1 MQDRRGFRVS
11 RTNRAFTLID
21 LAILLGV
28 LAVCIAA
35 ALLPA
40 LARAREEARRMK
52 CKGNLRN
59 LGTGMIQYIDQYG
72 KGRYYTW
79 PNTEKASFNGSQ
91 WIASMYWTSLL
102 NEPDLYLCPSS
113 VDDNDD
119 GGELGRK
126 FTTIRDMDVSY
137 AGRDGRL
144 GVIVDKMPSNTVMMC
159 DDTDDPPNHD
169 DGVNMLYFDAHVE
182 WSSSVSSRSIG
193 EAGKATIG
201 KDSPVDM
208 QVN

>member
-1 MQDRRGFRVS
+1 MDQ
-11 RTNRAFTLID
+11 RAFTLID
-21 LAILLGV
+21 LAVLMGV
-28 LAVCIAA
+28 LAICFVA
-35 ALLPA
+35 ALIPA
-40 LARAREEARRMK
+40 LSRSREEARKMK
-52 CKGNLRN
+52 CKSNLRQ

-91 WIASMYWTSLL
+91 WIASMYWTSLIR
-102 NEPDLYLCPSS
+102 EPDLYLCPSS
-113 VDDNDD
+113 VDDNHD
-119 GGELGRK
+119 GGALGRK

-144 GVIVDKMPSNTVMMC
+144 GVIVGKMPSNTLMMC
-159 DDTDDPPNHD
+159 DDGEDPTNHD
-169 DGVNMLYFDAHVE
+169 DGVNLLYFDAHVE
-182 WSSSVSSRSIG
+182 WSSSVSPRSEG

>member
-1 MQDRRGFRVS
+1 MNR
-11 RTNRAFTLID
+11 RAFTLID
-21 LAILLGV
+21 LAFLIGLILV
-28 LAVCIAA
+28 LFSIIYTAEF
-35 ALLPA
+35 
-40 LARAREEARRMK
+40 RAREEARKMK
-52 CKGNLRN
+52 CKSNLRQ

-113 VDDNDD
+113 VDDNDR

-144 GVIVDKMPSNTVMMC
+144 GVIVGKMPSNTLMMC
-159 DDTDDPPNHD
+159 DDGEDPTNHD
-169 DGVNMLYFDAHVE
+169 DGVNLLYFDAHVE
-182 WSSSVSSRSIG
+182 WSSSVSPRSEG